1 MNISLRKYPYPYQA
15 MLAVCSDL
23 DETPNKEIYFETARY
38 LNTTEQTM
46 LGKGVGLEV
55 GNTIYFDMP
64 ENQFSYT
71 HTDNDGRE
79 KIHHLIDSGHI
90 DCLHSFG
97 DFVNSRERIEQC
109 WAELQKGPRKIE
121 VWIDHAQAPTNLDNG
136 IMQGEGAVAGADAFH
151 TDLTVKTEGLHFIW
165 KGRVTSI
172 ASQNVKRNYR
182 SLFNIKEPYK
192 SGKTILIEF
201 IKGWF
206 ARLGSVKYAM
216 HKDNNVLRKT
226 QLLDGT
232 PVLEF
237 MRCNPSWGGVSV
249 FDSARGIHNVL
260 TESVLNT
267 LVENKGCSV
276 LYSHLGKVFSLE
288 QAFKQ
293 KTRDAFELLAD
304 YQKNR
309 LILTA
314 TTRRLLGY
322 CRTVDELSFKVKPV
336 EDEVQIHLS
345 SAYKGQDLYGLT
357 WYADDPEKISLYI
370 NSKYYSNLQIN
381 PADNSGRKS
390 VSIAW
395 PPLVFPDIK
404 SPV

>member
-38 LNTTEQTM
+38 LNTTEQTI

-55 GNTIYFDMP
+55 GNSIYFDMP

-71 HTDNDGRE
+71 NTDNDGRK
-79 KIHHLIDSGHI
+79 KIHYLIDSGHI

-97 DFVNSRERIEQC
+97 DFVNSRERIKLC
-109 WAELQKGPRKIE
+109 WAELQKGQRKLE
-121 VWIDHAQAPTNLDNG
+121 VWIDHAQAPTNLDDD

-151 TDLTVKTEGLHFIW
+151 TDLTVKTGGLSFIW

-216 HKDNNVLRKT
+216 HKDNHVLRKT

-232 PVLEF
+232 PVQEF

-267 LVENKGCSV
+267 LLKNKGCSV
-276 LYSHLGKVFSLE
+276 LYSHLGKVFSGE

-293 KTRDAFELLAD
+293 CTRDAFELLAA
-304 YQKNR
+304 YQKNK

-322 CRTVDELSFKVKPV
+322 CRTVEELSFMVKSADDK
-336 EDEVQIHLS
+336 EQIHLS
-345 SAYKGQDLYGLT
+345 TTYKGQDLYGLT
-357 WYADDPEKISLYI
+357 WYADDPEKVALYI
-370 NSKYYSNLQIN
+370 NGKYYSNLQIN